1 MMRVS
6 QVRKSMQ
13 RGFSLIE
20 LSIVMVIVGTVA
32 TLGLESAATFLER
45 SAQEITEERIKTI
58 DKALVRF
65 YKVHGRLP
73 CPGGRTV
80 SIVDAGSLGGYGR
93 EYCNSALGI
102 SSTSLRQ
109 GMVPVRTLNLPLEY
123 AVDGYGSKF
132 NYVVTAGMTVAAT
145 YLATGDG
152 ISVRTGKLDPSC
164 STGCHTMGTAAFMVI
179 SPGYDRRGGVSDRG
193 SPTKSCIGSTRDDAK
208 IDAQNCAFV
217 GTNTVT
223 MGVTGVTP
231 DVFYDSRYN
240 RGFNEQN
247 YFDDIVIWRPKN
259 RI

>member
-1 MMRVS
+1 MRVS
-6 QVRKSMQ
+6 QVKRSM
-13 RGFSLIE
+13 RHGFSLIE

-58 DKALVRF
+58 DKALVKF
-65 YKVHGRLP
+65 HKVHGRLP

-80 SIVDAGSLGGYGR
+80 AVTDAGSMGGYGL
-93 EYCNSALGI
+93 EYCHATLAI

-132 NYVVTAGMTVAAT
+132 NYVVTTGMTATAT

-152 ISVRTGKLDPSC
+152 ISVRTGKLNTSC
-164 STGCHTMGTAAFMVI
+164 STGCNTMGTAAFLVV
-179 SPGYDRRGGVSDRG
+179 SPGYDRRGGVSERG
-193 SPTKSCIGSTRDDAK
+193 TPTKNCINGTSDDTK
-208 IDAQNCAFV
+208 IDAQNCAFA
-217 GTNTVT
+217 GTNSVT
-223 MGVTGVTP
+223 LGVTGVTP

>member
-1 MMRVS
+1 MKHAIV
-6 QVRKSMQ
+6 

-20 LSIVMVIVGTVA
+20 LSIVMVIVATVA
-32 TLGLESAATFLER
+32 TLGLEGAATFLEN
-45 SAQEITEERIKTI
+45 SAEDVTQERIKVI
-58 DKALVRF
+58 DEALVKF
-65 YKVHGRLP
+65 YKVNGRLP

-80 SIVDAGSLGGYGR
+80 SVVDASSMGGYGL
-93 EYCNSALGI
+93 EYCNSAIAI

-109 GMVPVRTLNLPLEY
+109 GMIPVRTLNLPLEY
-123 AVDGYGSKF
+123 AIDGYGSKF
-132 NYVVTAGMTVAAT
+132 NYIVTTGMTNAAT

-152 ISVRTGKLDPSC
+152 ISIRTGKLNSTC
-164 STGCHTMGTAAFMVI
+164 SANCNTMGTAAYMVV

-193 SPTKSCIGSTRDDAK
+193 ATTKSCIGSTRDDTK
-208 IDAQNCAFV
+208 IDSQNCAFA
-217 GTNTVT
+217 GTNSVT

-240 RGFNEQN
+240 RGFNESN